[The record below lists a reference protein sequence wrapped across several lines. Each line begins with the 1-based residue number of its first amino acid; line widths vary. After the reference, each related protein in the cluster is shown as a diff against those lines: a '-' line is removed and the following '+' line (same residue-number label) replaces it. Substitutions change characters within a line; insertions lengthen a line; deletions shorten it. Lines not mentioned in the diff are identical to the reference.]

1 MANRYAEN
9 MRKFQTELEKL
20 TVALSAEDYT
30 EAVNIIQRIASL
42 RKTNPDIIGTALY
55 AIGTFFIGLPNPA
68 AALIGGACLTAA
80 KIRAAVKVATKL
92 RS

>member
-1 MANRYAEN
+1 MSNSYAEN
-9 MRKFQTELEKL
+9 MRKLQTELEKL
-20 TVALSAEDYT
+20 AVALGAEQYA

-42 RKTNPDIIGTALY
+42 KKTNPDIVGTLLY
-55 AIGTFFIGLPNPA
+55 AVGTFFMGMPNPA

-92 RS
+92 RA